1 MELYLSSPMRLYGV
15 DRDNFTFALHM
26 FYVIL
31 FLIIILILRQHF
43 HCSPARC
50 DSVVEAVLLYEP
62 VSRTILTAMFVLFYL
77 CLAFGVG

>member
-1 MELYLSSPMRLYGV
+1 VELYLSSPMRLYGV

-26 FYVIL
+26 FYVIS
-31 FLIIILILRQHF
+31 FLISILILRQHF

-62 VSRTILTAMFVLFYL
+62 VFRTVLTAVFVLLSL
-77 CLAFGVG
+77 CLYFDVA